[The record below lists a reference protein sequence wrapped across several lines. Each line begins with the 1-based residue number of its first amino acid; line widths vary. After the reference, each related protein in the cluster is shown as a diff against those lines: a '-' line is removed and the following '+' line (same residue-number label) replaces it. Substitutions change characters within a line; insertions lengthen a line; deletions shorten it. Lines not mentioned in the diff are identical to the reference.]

1 LAQNK
6 TEATQYPFEK
16 YMKIRRPEIKNIR
29 NLKRPRDKNETD
41 YKMVTA
47 QNYN

>member
-1 LAQNK
+1 LARNK

-16 YMKIRRPEIKNIR
+16 YMEIRRPKIKNNR
-29 NLKRPRDKNETD
+29 NLKRPRDKNETVC
-41 YKMVTA
+41 KVARA

>member
-6 TEATQYPFEK
+6 TEATHYPFEK
-16 YMKIRRPEIKNIR
+16 YMKIRRPEIENNR
-29 NLKRPRDKNETD
+29 NVKRPRDKNETD
-41 YKMVTA
+41 CKMVTA